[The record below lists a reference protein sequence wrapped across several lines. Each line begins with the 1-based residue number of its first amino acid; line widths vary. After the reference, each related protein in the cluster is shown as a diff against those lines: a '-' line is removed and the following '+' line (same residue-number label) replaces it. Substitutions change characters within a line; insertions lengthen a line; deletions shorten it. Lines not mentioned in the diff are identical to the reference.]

1 MSGKLLFSVGEC
13 SHYTKRIL
21 NANLAKSL
29 RAAATIGTYDLFLQ
43 EAFSSDTTL
52 SFCDSVALYHSHL
65 DYPHLTLTSELLKKS
80 VHFSECLPDL
90 PL

>member
-29 RAAATIGTYDLFLQ
+29 RAAATIGTYYFFLQ
-43 EAFSSDTTL
+43 EAFPSDTTL

-65 DYPHLTLTSELLKKS
+65 DYPHLTLTSDTSEEIWSLL
-80 VHFSECLPDL
+80 
-90 PL
+90 